1 MLSRLSVVNL
11 ALPAL
16 VSFLGTM
23 DGRNL
28 PRLPRK
34 QQVPEGSCE
43 KVKIEFVIAT
53 VVNENTGA
61 VGSDV
66 TLQDLKSLFS

>member
-1 MLSRLSVVNL
+1 MSSSCFQCL
-11 ALPAL
+11 ALRAFRLIPRHN
-16 VSFLGTM
+16 G
-23 DGRNL
+23 L
-28 PRLPRK
+28 PRLAPLPRK

-66 TLQDLKSLFS
+66 TL